1 MKVALIARSTL
12 YSVPG
17 GDTVQATQT
26 ARHLNLLG
34 VNAEVKLTNE
44 SIVYAK
50 YDLLHFFNIIR
61 PADILYHSERSAKP
75 YVVSTILV
83 DYSEYDKHHRK
94 GIGVLFSLLPP
105 DTIEYF
111 KTVARWLLGRDH
123 LSSVPYLWKGQRN
136 SVFQILKH
144 AKIVLPNSESEYGRL
159 NKTYPAKVNYHVVPN
174 GIDPQLFAYDCQIEK
189 DDKMVLC
196 VARIEGIK
204 NQLNLIKGLNNS
216 GFNVLLVGTY
226 SPNQEGYY
234 NECKQAAASNITFIS
249 HLPQHEL
256 VKYYAQAKVHVLPSW
271 FETTGLSSVEAAA
284 MGCNVVITDRGDARE
299 YFGDDAFY
307 CDPASPESILSA
319 VKKASLAPFNDQL
332 KTRILKNYTWS
343 RAAGETLKAYQSA
356 IAA

>member
-1 MKVALIARSTL
+1 MKVALITRSTL

-26 ARHLNLLG
+26 SRHLNLLG
-34 VNAEVKLTNE
+34 VDAEVKLANE
-44 SIVYAK
+44 PIDYTQ

-61 PADILYHSERSAKP
+61 PADILYHSERAAKP

-94 GIGVLFSLLPP
+94 GIGALFSLLPS

-111 KTVARWLLGRDH
+111 KTIARWLLRRDH
-123 LSSVPYLWKGQRN
+123 LSSVSYLWKGQRHAI
-136 SVFQILKH
+136 FQILKY
-144 AKIVLPNSESEYGRL
+144 AKIVLPNSESEYSRL
-159 NKTYPAKVNYHVVPN
+159 SKTYPAKVNYHVVPN
-174 GIDPQLFAYDCQIEK
+174 GIDPQLFTYDCQIKK
-189 DDKMVLC
+189 DDKLVLC

-216 GFNVLLVGTY
+216 GFKVLLVGAY
-226 SPNQEGYY
+226 SSNQLAYC
-234 NECKQAAASNITFIS
+234 NECKQAAASNITFIN

-256 VKYYAQAKVHVLPSW
+256 VKYYAKAKVHILPSW
-271 FETTGLSSVEAAA
+271 FETTGLSSVEAAV

-299 YFGDDAFY
+299 YFGSDAFY
-307 CDPASPESILSA
+307 CDPASPKSILSA
-319 VKKASLAPFNDQL
+319 VKQASLAPFNEQL
-332 KTRILKNYTWS
+332 KTRILKKYTWS